1 MSNPEQPQKNPN
13 VKTVSGYKIT
23 DGVVNV
29 TGNQITALRNAHAD
43 IIEHGIELTFN
54 DFVNSQLSKSVGSY
68 YKGKWSQG
76 NGSSSTDTE
85 KMAALRQKFETQIMS
100 EADTIINGKHM
111 FIDKNG
117 NPKECSI
124 SFTLRTPKGEDKEE
138 YRKEL
143 KKAYENTLEQI
154 ETDNPIN
161 Q

>member
-1 MSNPEQPQKNPN
+1 MSKPEQTQKNPN
-13 VKTVSGYKIT
+13 IKTVAGYKII

-29 TGNQITALRNAHAD
+29 TGNQMTTLRNAHTV
-43 IIEHGIELTFN
+43 ITEHGIELPFDN
-54 DFVNSQLSKSVGSY
+54 FVNSQLSKSIGSDY
-68 YKGKWSQG
+68 TGKWTQG
-76 NGSSSTDTE
+76 NGSSSTDSE
-85 KMAALRQKFETQIMS
+85 KMSTLRQKFEAQIMS

-143 KKAYENTLEQI
+143 RKAYENTLEQI